1 MPRNPRA
8 TQRSVS
14 RREVAYF
21 SLRGLAA
28 LGVLL
33 SATALPRGLPAA
45 LVCIGS
51 GVLAVLTCV
60 GVNAGGPGEHAGT
73 APQQRAYD
81 RVRAP
86 QGDWPPFTPSQVV
99 KGELVD

>member
-1 MPRNPRA
+1 MG
-8 TQRSVS
+8 

-33 SATALPRGLPAA
+33 SATVLPHGLPAA

-51 GVLAVLTCV
+51 GLLAVLTCV
-60 GVNAGGPGEHAGT
+60 GVNAGGPGEYAST

-81 RVRAP
+81 RVRPP
-86 QGDWPPFTPSQVV
+86 QGDWPPFAPSQVV
-99 KGELVD
+99 NGELVD

>member
-1 MPRNPRA
+1 M
-8 TQRSVS
+8 T

-33 SATALPRGLPAA
+33 SATLLPHGLPAA

-60 GVNAGGPGEHAGT
+60 GVNAGGPGEYAGT

-86 QGDWPPFTPSQVV
+86 QGDWPPFAPSRVV
-99 KGELVD
+99 NGELVD